1 MIATAKD
8 IAVSGTNVIGDLVE
22 AEEDNYSEI
31 CFFTEGKV
39 KKMRQ
44 DTDKKKE
51 AMTRMEMRISKEDK
65 ALIEQKA
72 GITTSEFIRRS
83 ALGRRLP
90 NYGDT
95 TILQEY
101 SMQLGKIGSN
111 LNQIAKYV
119 NQGFPTDSLRGE
131 IRETCRELVDLK
143 FRILPAREDLACGK
157 KYKKKPG
164 NTATGKE
171 SG

>member
-1 MIATAKD
+1 M
-8 IAVSGTNVIGDLVE
+8 
-22 AEEDNYSEI
+22 
-31 CFFTEGKV
+31 
-39 KKMRQ
+39 KKE
-44 DTDKKKE
+44 TDKKKVP
-51 AMTRMEMRISKEDK
+51 MTRMELRISAEEK
-65 ALIEQKA
+65 AQIEQKARKA

-90 NYGDT
+90 SYGDT
-95 TILQEY
+95 TLLQEY

-119 NQGFPTDSLRGE
+119 NQGFLLDSFRGE

-143 FRILPAREDLACGK
+143 FRILPALEDVACGK
-157 KYKKKPG
+157 KYKKKLG
-164 NTATGKE
+164 NTASRKE

>member
-1 MIATAKD
+1 MPAFYEKQGRD
-8 IAVSGTNVIGDLVE
+8 DE
-22 AEEDNYSEI
+22 
-31 CFFTEGKV
+31 FM
-39 KKMRQ
+39 KKE
-44 DTDKKKE
+44 TDKKKIS
-51 AMTRMEMRISKEDK
+51 MTRMELRISAEEK
-65 ALIEQKA
+65 AQIEQKARKA

-90 NYGDT
+90 SYGDT
-95 TILQEY
+95 TLLQEY

-119 NQGFPTDSLRGE
+119 NQGFSTDSFRGE

-143 FRILPAREDLACGK
+143 FRILPALEDVACGK
-157 KYKKKPG
+157 KYKKKQG
-164 NTATGKE
+164 NTASRKE